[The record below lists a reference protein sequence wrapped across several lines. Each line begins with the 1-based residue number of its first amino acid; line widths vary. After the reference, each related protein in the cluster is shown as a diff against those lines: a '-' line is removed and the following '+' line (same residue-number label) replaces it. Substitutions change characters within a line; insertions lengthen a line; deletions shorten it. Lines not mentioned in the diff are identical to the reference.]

1 MPELSAKDLK
11 RFEQQLRAREAAL
24 REHIRAAL
32 LETKREDHA
41 ELAGLVHDRAEEA
54 VADLVTGA
62 NFAAI
67 DREVNELRE
76 IEDALE
82 RIRAGSYGVCEA
94 CGEMIESER
103 LDAYPT
109 ARRCI
114 ECERQRDI
122 GRAGGR
128 DQTPSL

>member
-1 MPELSAKDLK
+1 MPTLPARDIK
-11 RFEQQLRAREAAL
+11 RFEQRLRAREAAL

-32 LETKREDHA
+32 LETKRQDYA
-41 ELAGLVHDRAEEA
+41 ELAGLVHDRADEA

-67 DREVNELRE
+67 DREVDELHE
-76 IEDALE
+76 VEDALE
-82 RIRAGSYGVCEA
+82 RVRTGSYGVCDA
-94 CGEMIESER
+94 CGETIERER

-114 ECERQRDI
+114 ECEHRREA

>member
-1 MPELSAKDLK
+1 MPDLSAKEIK
-11 RFEQQLRAREAAL
+11 RLEQRLRARDAVL

-32 LETKREDHA
+32 LETKRQDYA

-54 VADLVTGA
+54 VADIVTGA

-82 RIRAGSYGVCEA
+82 RIRTGGYGVCEA
-94 CGEMIESER
+94 CGETIEPER

-114 ECERQRDI
+114 ECERRREI